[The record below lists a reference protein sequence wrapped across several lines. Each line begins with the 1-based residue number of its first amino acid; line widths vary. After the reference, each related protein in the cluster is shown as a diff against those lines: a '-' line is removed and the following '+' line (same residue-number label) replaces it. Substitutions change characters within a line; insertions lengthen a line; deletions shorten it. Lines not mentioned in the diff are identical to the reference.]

1 MTLLIKNG
9 RVIDPSQQID
19 NILDVLVQ
27 DKKILKIAKNI
38 IAHADTVIDATNHL
52 VTPGFVDMHTHLRE
66 PGGEISEDLASG
78 LETALAGGFTT
89 VCPMPNTIPA
99 CDSPERVK
107 YLLNRSR
114 ELKLANILP
123 IAAIT
128 KARASDTVSPLKDI
142 KKVGCCAISDD
153 GCAVANKT
161 ILKKAMIEASEL
173 DLLFIEHC
181 EDRKLVQKGVMH
193 QGYWSTYLGLKG
205 ISSSSESTI
214 VDRDIQMAV
223 QTGVR
228 LHIAHVS
235 TAESVAIIR
244 EAKAKGIAVTCEV
257 TPHHFSLTDE
267 AVQTFDTSTK
277 VNPPLRSAKDVDAIK
292 AGLKDGTIDVIA
304 TDHAPHAFIY
314 KQRSFNRAAFGMIGL
329 ETALPLS
336 MKLINEGILSW
347 PLLIDKLACKPAHI
361 LKYNRG
367 TLKPNS
373 FADITIVDP
382 QKTWVYSKALIKSK
396 SSNSPFIGQTFIGKV
411 TQTIVE
417 GKIFNV

>member
-1 MTLLIKNG
+1 VTVLIKNG

-19 NILDVLVQ
+19 DTLDVLVQ

-38 IAHADTVIDATNHL
+38 TAHADTIIDAANHI
-52 VTPGFVDMHTHLRE
+52 VTPGFVDLHTHLRE

-78 LETALAGGFTT
+78 LKTALLGGFTT
-89 VCPMPNTIPA
+89 VCSMPNTIPA

-107 YLLNRSR
+107 YLLDRAQT
-114 ELKLANILP
+114 LQLANLLP

-128 KARASDTVSPLKDI
+128 KERASDEVSPLKAI
-142 KKVGCCAISDD
+142 KKAGCRAISDD
-153 GCAVANKT
+153 GCAVSNRT
-161 ILKKAMIEASEL
+161 ILKEAMIQANEL

-193 QGYWSTYLGLKG
+193 KGYWSTYLGLKG
-205 ISSSSESTI
+205 ISSESESTI
-214 VDRDIQMAV
+214 VDRDIRMAA

-244 EAKAKGIAVTCEV
+244 AAKAKGVSVTCEV

-267 AVQTFDTSTK
+267 AVKTFDTSTK
-277 VNPPLRSAKDVDAIK
+277 VNPPLRSAADVEAIK
-292 AGLKDGTIDVIA
+292 IGLKDGTIDVIA

-336 MKLINEGILSW
+336 MRLIDEGILNWTS
-347 PLLIDKLACKPAHI
+347 LIEKISSHPAHI
-361 LKYNRG
+361 LKYDRG
-367 TLKPNS
+367 TLKAGCV
-373 FADITIVDP
+373 ADITIVDP
-382 QKTWVYSKALIKSK
+382 KKTWVYSKDIIQSK
-396 SSNSPFIGQTFIGKV
+396 SSNSPFIGQTFTGKV
-411 TQTIVE
+411 TQTIVG
-417 GKIFNV
+417 GKVFN

>member
-1 MTLLIKNG
+1 VALLIKNG

-19 NILDVLVQ
+19 GTLDVLVK
-27 DKKILKIAKNI
+27 DKKIFKIAKDI
-38 IAHADTVIDATNHL
+38 TVQTDTIIDATNQL

-78 LETALAGGFTT
+78 LKTALSGGFTT
-89 VCPMPNTIPA
+89 VCSMPNTIPA

-107 YLLNRSR
+107 YLLDRSQK
-114 ELKLANILP
+114 LQLANLLP

-128 KARASDTVSPLKDI
+128 KERASDVISPLKGI

-153 GCAVANKT
+153 GCAVSNKT
-161 ILKKAMIEASEL
+161 ILKEAMIQANAL

-181 EDRKLVQKGVMH
+181 EDRKLVQQGVMH

-205 ISSSSESTI
+205 ISSESESTI
-214 VDRDIQMAV
+214 VDRDIRMAAE
-223 QTGVR
+223 TGVR

-244 EAKAKGIAVTCEV
+244 AAKARGISVTCEV

-267 AVQTFDTSTK
+267 AVKTFNTSTK
-277 VNPPLRSAKDVDAIK
+277 VNPPLRSAADVEAIK
-292 AGLKDGTIDVIA
+292 TGLKDGTIDVIA

-314 KQRSFNRAAFGMIGL
+314 KQRAFNRAAFGMIGL

-336 MKLINEGILSW
+336 MRLINEGVLNWESLIEKLS
-347 PLLIDKLACKPAHI
+347 CNPAHI
-361 LKYNRG
+361 LKYDRG
-367 TLKPNS
+367 TLKPQRM
-373 FADITIVDP
+373 ADITIIDP
-382 QKTWVYSKALIKSK
+382 KKTWVYSKDMIRSK
-396 SSNSPFIGQTFIGKV
+396 SSNSPFIGQTFKGKI
-411 TQTIVE
+411 THTIVG
-417 GKIFNV
+417 GKIFNS